1 MLELDIPGGEVYFED
16 KECFK
21 DVKPITLRLE
31 HSLVSLSKWESK
43 WKKPFLDPK
52 RPKTY
57 EESID
62 YVRCMTLNQNVDS
75 EVYDRITK
83 EMLDKVNNYINQELT
98 ATTFS
103 NVKKGSPNR
112 QVVTSE
118 LIYYW
123 MFGYGISIECQ
134 KWHLSRL
141 MALIR
146 VFDVK
151 SNGDKK
157 MGRSEIFA
165 QNRALNEA
173 RRKAARSKG

>member
-1 MLELDIPGGEVYFED
+1 MLELNIPGGEVYLED
-16 KECFK
+16 EECFK

-31 HSLVSLSKWESK
+31 HSLVSLSKWEAK
-43 WKKPFLDPK
+43 WRKPFLDAK
-52 RPKTY
+52 SPKTY

-62 YVRCMTLNQNVDS
+62 YIRCMTLNQNVDPV
-75 EVYDRITK
+75 VYKLLTK
-83 EMLDKVNNYINQELT
+83 DMMVKVDSYLNAEMT

-103 NVKKGSPNR
+103 NTRNGSPNR

-141 MALIR
+141 MTLIR
-146 VFDVK
+146 IFDVK

-157 MGRSEIFA
+157 MGRSEILA
-165 QNRALNEA
+165 QNRALNDA
-173 RRKAARSKG
+173 RRRAAKSKG